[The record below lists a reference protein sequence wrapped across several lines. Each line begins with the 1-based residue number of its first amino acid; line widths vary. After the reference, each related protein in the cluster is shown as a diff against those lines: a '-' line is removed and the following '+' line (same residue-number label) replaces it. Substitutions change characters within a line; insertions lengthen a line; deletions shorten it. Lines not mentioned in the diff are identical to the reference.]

1 MIISSCQRQGWSW
14 EDNHRDSCSDGVTR
28 GRATPLLSA
37 ILILSKQLRAGFQ
50 TAPSYLDQTAPI
62 QLLDTPPRLES
73 SEVAKAI
80 RDADTVIVVS
90 RPSPCDLFT
99 SQDTAALIS
108 KLRAQEKTRLLFTNV
123 REKTILARGLEQT
136 AKEIGIKPLKVHLQ
150 LREAYQHAVLAGWK
164 ALTQEA
170 REEAGRVAL
179 AIVTVL
185 H

>member
-1 MIISSCQRQGWSW
+1 MVISFINGK
-14 EDNHRDSCSDGVTR
+14 GGAGKT
-28 GRATPLLSA
+28 TTA
-37 ILILSKQLRAGFQ
+37 ILVAMALREAGHAAAVRDLDPQQ
-50 TAPSYLDQTAPI
+50 TATRWLSDSPELLDQTAPI

-73 SEVAKAI
+73 PEVANAI

-108 KLRAQEKTRLLFTNV
+108 KLHATGKTRLLFTNV

-136 AKEIGIKPLKVHLQ
+136 AKEIGIKPLRVHLQ

>member
-1 MIISSCQRQGWSW
+1 MIISFINGK
-14 EDNHRDSCSDGVTR
+14 GGAGKT
-28 GRATPLLSA
+28 TTA
-37 ILILSKQLRAGFQ
+37 ILVAMALREAGHAAAIRDLDPQQ
-50 TAPSYLDQTAPI
+50 TATRWLSDNLELLDQTAPI

-73 SEVAKAI
+73 SAVANAV

-108 KLRAQEKTRLLFTNV
+108 KLDALKKTRLLFTNV

>member
-1 MIISSCQRQGWSW
+1 MIISFINGK
-14 EDNHRDSCSDGVTR
+14 GGAGKT
-28 GRATPLLSA
+28 TTA
-37 ILILSKQLRAGFQ
+37 ILVAMALREAGHAAAVRDLDPQQ
-50 TAPSYLDQTAPI
+50 TATRWLADNPELLDPAAPI

-73 SEVAKAI
+73 ADVAQAI

-99 SQDTAALIS
+99 SQDTATLIAKLNAL
-108 KLRAQEKTRLLFTNV
+108 EKTRLLFTNV
-123 REKTILARGLEQT
+123 REGTILARGLEQT

>member
-1 MIISSCQRQGWSW
+1 MIISFINGK
-14 EDNHRDSCSDGVTR
+14 GGAGKT
-28 GRATPLLSA
+28 TTA
-37 ILILSKQLRAGFQ
+37 ILVAMALREAGHEAAVRDLDPQ
-50 TAPSYLDQTAPI
+50 RTATRWLGESPELLDAAAPI

-73 SEVAKAI
+73 ATVADAI
-80 RDADTVIVVS
+80 RESDAVIVVS

-99 SQDTAALIS
+99 SQDTAALVS
-108 KLRAQEKTRLLFTNV
+108 KLRALDKTRLLFTNV
-123 REKTILARGLEQT
+123 REKTILARGLDQT

-170 REEAGRVAL
+170 REEVGRVAL

>member
-1 MIISSCQRQGWSW
+1 MVIAFVNGK
-14 EDNHRDSCSDGVTR
+14 GGAGKT
-28 GRATPLLSA
+28 TTA
-37 ILILSKQLRAGFQ
+37 ILVAMALREAGHAAAVRDLDPQRTATRWLSDDPEL
-50 TAPSYLDQTAPI
+50 LDKTAPI

-73 SEVAKAI
+73 AAVAGAI
-80 RDADTVIVVS
+80 RKANTVIVVS

-99 SQDTAALIS
+99 SQDTAALVS
-108 KLRAQEKTRLLFTNV
+108 SLHALEKTRLLFTNV